1 MCYMDRK
8 RKKGFVPPGDNGIKG
23 GVFFVLLI
31 FKFFLQKSYS
41 IF

>member
-23 GVFFVLLI
+23 GVFIVLLI
-31 FKFFLQKSYS
+31 FKFFFAK
-41 IF
+41 II